1 MLKGVDVKES
11 RSRIMGKVVDNRSE
25 KTATS
30 SKDDGQSRS
39 LQPPL
44 DKIQRIEEATS
55 SQIVSAAAAA
65 LTSTITSS

>member
-30 SKDDGQSRS
+30 SKDDGQSRGDFG
-39 LQPPL
+39 LELVRQ
-44 DKIQRIEEATS
+44 
-55 SQIVSAAAAA
+55 VSADAFN
-65 LTSTITSS
+65 LYKLND